1 MIDVS
6 DTLLLSFTGLAAEL
20 LEETAIAAWML
31 KSSVS
36 EIGYCSIIPTATDGV
51 HVCTTLSAGAVSS
64 YGPIVTVEVDG
75 VDVCT

>member
-51 HVCTTLSAGAVSS
+51 HDCLHCVVCWCRQFLWSNRDRGS
-64 YGPIVTVEVDG
+64 
-75 VDVCT
+75 